1 MIVVR
6 PRSSRQSPRHADA
19 LALAAGQGI
28 GHARGHRG
36 IEFHEAEQ
44 FGNPCLAHPLARQS
58 RADGDVFSDIH
69 MWEQADPLKHIADPA
84 PQGADGQTRGVFA
97 IDQHTSG
104 IGDGQAIGGL
114 EQRRFA
120 RARCADERD
129 ELAVGNGDRDLVHRA
144 QIAVVAGDRVEL
156 EGTFASAH
164 AGAEASEPV
173 SLTASP
179 LSASGAR

>member
-1 MIVVR
+1 
-6 PRSSRQSPRHADA
+6 
-19 LALAAGQGI
+19 
-28 GHARGHRG
+28 
-36 IEFHEAEQ
+36 
-44 FGNPCLAHPLARQS
+44 
-58 RADGDVFSDIH
+58 

-156 EGTFASAH
+156 EGTVASAH